1 MFLAIRISSSASCEF
16 SLAPLECVSA
26 SVCRTWLCSLG
37 GGEAAVAL
45 YANCPADDGQTTD
58 ICVHVSMCAV
68 CQLGVHACA

>member
-1 MFLAIRISSSASCEF
+1 MSDVVVF
-16 SLAPLECVSA
+16 
-26 SVCRTWLCSLG
+26 LG
-37 GGEAAVAL
+37 GGGGAAVAL

>member
-26 SVCRTWLCSLG
+26 SVCRTWLFSL

-58 ICVHVSMCAV
+58 ICVHVSVCAV
-68 CQLGVHACA
+68 CHLGVYAHA